1 MRKIMVDGKEITTN
15 YGERGASTL
24 VTGDDLPN
32 YELFVKDFKESTEQF
47 LKRLVSYGYTR
58 IRFAEV
64 STRIRNFHDVVAYCR
79 NSKNNE

>member
-1 MRKIMVDGKEITTN
+1 MRKIMVDGKEIITN

-32 YELFVKDFKESTEQF
+32 YEFYTKNFKESNEQF

-64 STRIRNFHDVVAYCR
+64 STRIRNFHNVVVYCR
-79 NSKNNE
+79 KNEGW

>member
-1 MRKIMVDGKEITTN
+1 MRKIMVDGKEIITN

-32 YELFVKDFKESTEQF
+32 YEFYTKNFKESNEQF

-64 STRIRNFHDVVAYCR
+64 STRIRNFHNVVDYCR
-79 NSKNNE
+79 KNEG